1 MLARVPSED
10 ASSSTV
16 AERTRFMRFTRA
28 AVSGRSDQATA
39 TQLAAE
45 LQHSSRE
52 QRQLALQEAGIFN
65 SSSLSA
71 EGCLAMKAAL
81 AIPWHRLRHIR
92 R

>member
-1 MLARVPSED
+1 
-10 ASSSTV
+10 
-16 AERTRFMRFTRA
+16 MRLTRA
-28 AVSGRSDQATA
+28 AVSGGTDQATA

-52 QRQLALQEAGIFN
+52 PRQLALQEAGIFN

-71 EGCLAMKAAL
+71 EGCLAMKAVL
-81 AIPWHRLRHIR
+81 AIPWHRLRHVR